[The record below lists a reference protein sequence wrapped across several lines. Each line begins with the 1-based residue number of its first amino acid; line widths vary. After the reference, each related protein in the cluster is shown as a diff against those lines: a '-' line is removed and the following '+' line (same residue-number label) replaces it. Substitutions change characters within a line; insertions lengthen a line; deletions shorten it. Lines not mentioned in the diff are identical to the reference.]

1 MDAVPIMIALSPLL
15 APIARQY
22 GIDDIQFGLVFVV
35 TCMIGLVTPPVGI
48 ILFMTTSISGVSL
61 EKLSAT
67 ILPFVLW
74 MVAVV
79 ILMIFF
85 PALTL
90 WLPKVLGFI

>member
-1 MDAVPIMIALSPLL
+1 
-15 APIARQY
+15 
-22 GIDDIQFGLVFVV
+22 
-35 TCMIGLVTPPVGI
+35 
-48 ILFMTTSISGVSL
+48 MTTSISGVSL